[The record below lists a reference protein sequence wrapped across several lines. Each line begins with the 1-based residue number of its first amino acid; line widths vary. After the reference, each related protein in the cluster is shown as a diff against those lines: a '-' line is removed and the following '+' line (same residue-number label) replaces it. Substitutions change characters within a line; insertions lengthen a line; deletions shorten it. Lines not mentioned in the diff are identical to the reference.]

1 MIFSYLYTTYQIIPY
16 LRTVKPINNTDMETT
31 KKTKLEAFIEAQKT
45 GQIAIRPKTAR
56 ILEHMM
62 RLEEIVGTL
71 YDDFSDGYPSDAQD
85 EIYNR
90 IYNAYTPIHEEVLN
104 EFKDYLVM
112 ESLGCVEFGGL

>member
-1 MIFSYLYTTYQIIPY
+1 
-16 LRTVKPINNTDMETT
+16 METT

>member
-1 MIFSYLYTTYQIIPY
+1 MG
-16 LRTVKPINNTDMETT
+16 TT
-31 KKTKLEAFIEAQKT
+31 KKTRLEAFIEAQKT
-45 GQIAIRPKTAR
+45 GQIAIKPKTAQ

-62 RLEEIVGTL
+62 KLEEIIDTL

-90 IYNAYTPIHEEVLN
+90 IYNAYSPIYEEVLN

-112 ESLGCVEFGGL
+112 ESLGCVYFEGL

>member
-1 MIFSYLYTTYQIIPY
+1 MLIIKIE
-16 LRTVKPINNTDMETT
+16 LLSLHRQTNINNTDMETT
-31 KKTKLEAFIEAQKT
+31 KKTRLEAFIEAQKT
-45 GQIAIRPKTAR
+45 GQIAIKPKTAR

-62 RLEEIVGTL
+62 RLEEIVDTL
-71 YDDFSDGYPSDAQD
+71 YDDFSDGYPSDVQD